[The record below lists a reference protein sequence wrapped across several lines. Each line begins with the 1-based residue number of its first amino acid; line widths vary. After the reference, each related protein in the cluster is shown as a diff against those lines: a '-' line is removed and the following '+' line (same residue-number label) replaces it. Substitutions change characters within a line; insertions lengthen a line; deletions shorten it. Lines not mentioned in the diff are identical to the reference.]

1 MVDIIHLM
9 YRNQIK
15 AFFFQMETRSL
26 GQLQHNQQQQQ
37 QQQRHSRVVSLTQ
50 LVSVSVAQAA
60 IRLDF
65 LKKRI
70 IAVSYFVHDCLTM
83 ISRFHLLSEKQL

>member
-65 LKKRI
+65 LKKDNCRI
-70 IAVSYFVHDCLTM
+70 LFRSRLSYDDIEIPFA
-83 ISRFHLLSEKQL
+83 F